1 MGSWFLFLRCLWLKL
16 KETVLRWLLAVDTS
30 PNALAI
36 SPHTMGI
43 FSGRYLFMK
52 HEAHCRGLRY
62 RPRMLW
68 LRIMQARGPGGSE
81 SGEIELLTPP
91 ESQRA
96 FGWVKFS
103 PTSCERWVK
112 GGLGNVARVTARG
125 GRACWEGGE
134 DGQTDGWMGGIFARE
149 SSEGRLNRHLSS
161 AKMELI
167 AELQVPPA
175 WVKTVAS
182 QQTEMCS
189 TYLYYPKYTYTVY
202 MCVSCC

>member
-134 DGQTDGWMGGIFARE
+134 DGQMDEWMDGWNLCKRKLWGQTQPSPVVCQDGAHSWASSSSCLDENCGFTANWDVQHIFI
-149 SSEGRLNRHLSS
+149 LS
-161 AKMELI
+161 
-167 AELQVPPA
+167 
-175 WVKTVAS
+175 
-182 QQTEMCS
+182 
-189 TYLYYPKYTYTVY
+189 
-202 MCVSCC
+202 